1 MPGPTLRAV
10 ADPFVKPETQYL
22 LAVDLAHYEGEP
34 VAVVL
39 ADSRYAAED
48 AAERVAVDYE
58 PLPAVTDAWAAVGDG
73 PGHTF
78 PALRPIARIDHVLVS
93 ADVRPEAAA
102 VVATRASDHRPLV
115 VDVDLPDEA
124 PLFA

>member
-1 MPGPTLRAV
+1 MTTSIESWPIAWPGGEAR
-10 ADPFVKPETQYL
+10 L
-22 LAVDLAHYEGEP
+22 LSVGGM
-34 VAVVL
+34 L
-39 ADSRYAAED
+39 ADCCFVLPSGR
-48 AAERVAVDYE
+48 RVAPFAPCPWAGEDSAE
-58 PLPAVTDAWAAVGDG
+58 MRALTAVLTDAWAAVGDG

-102 VVATRASDHRPLV
+102 VVAARASDHRPLV